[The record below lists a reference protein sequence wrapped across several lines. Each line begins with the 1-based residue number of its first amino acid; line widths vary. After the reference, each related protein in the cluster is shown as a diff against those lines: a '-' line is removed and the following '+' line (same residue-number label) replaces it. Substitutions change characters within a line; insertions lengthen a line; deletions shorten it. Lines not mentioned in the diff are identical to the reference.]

1 MPNRRSVLTG
11 SAALAGALS
20 LPLARRAVAATTPG
34 EADVLIVVDVQN
46 CFVPAA
52 PCR

>member
-20 LPLARRAVAATTPG
+20 LPLARGRPR
-34 EADVLIVVDVQN
+34 
-46 CFVPAA
+46 P
-52 PCR
+52 